1 MLGARTMTRLAAL
14 LVALALLTTP
24 ATAQLNSPDALV
36 GIASFDVQ
44 VIVPGSGVCTVDR
57 PLVKEAVLGVLTREG
72 VAIDI
77 QSPDKLRI
85 EVDIQRFDIVESGRF
100 VCSAAILLMAY
111 SYRDMAAADGALL
124 KNMQLFHHISMRHVV
139 RPYDAFREA
148 VTVTVEDAIL
158 WVAATWAAVN
168 QR

>member
-1 MLGARTMTRLAAL
+1 MGNRTVTRLAPL
-14 LVALALLTTP
+14 VVALVLLAAP
-24 ATAQLNSPDALV
+24 AAAQLNSPDALA

-44 VIVPGSGVCTVDR
+44 VIVPGYGVCTVDR
-57 PLVKEAVLGVLTREG
+57 PLVKESVLGVLAREG
-72 VAIDI
+72 VPIDI

-85 EVDIQRFDIVESGRF
+85 EVEIQRFDIVESGRF

-111 SYRDMAAADGALL
+111 SYRDMAAAGGALL
-124 KNMQLFHHISMRHVV
+124 KNVQLFHHISMRHVV

-148 VTVTVEDAIL
+148 VTVTVEDAVL

-168 QR
+168 PP